1 MVTLVWGCSSVKKD
15 TSGEIFFA
23 RLGYLSIF
31 IPTNKKYVSEYET
44 LCPYP

>member
-23 RLGYLSIF
+23 RLGYLFIF
-31 IPTNKKYVSEYET
+31 TSPNNKCVCEYET